1 MNAQETLAQIDHI
14 MTEVD
19 LELYQ
24 WQTDLDFMSFIGVNA
39 TVELWTNDDPPRV
52 VTKDVLSQA
61 AGKELRVMHFIEGE
75 GRVQV
80 GTATVNENGIL
91 VATIDRDIPE
101 LRTSRN
107 FSLGSDMSIRPVP
120 AVEKYPSPFDNHIHY
135 PGSNEPLTIRG
146 LHEAIAKN
154 EEHLSERAAARREW
168 LNKTHTK
175 VHDAARRIDLGLYKT
190 HSQKVVD
197 KLREDDLENHPF
209 FDKEN

>member
-1 MNAQETLAQIDHI
+1 MNVQETLAQIDHI

-80 GTATVNENGIL
+80 GIATVNENGIL
-91 VATIDRDIPE
+91 VASIDRDIPE
-101 LRTSRN
+101 LRTSMN
-107 FSLGSDMSIRPVP
+107 FSLGSDMTIKPAPVLP
-120 AVEKYPSPFDNHIHY
+120 KNPPFEGLNK
-135 PGSNEPLTIRG
+135 PLTIRG
-146 LHEAIAKN
+146 LHETIAEN
-154 EEHLSERAAARREW
+154 EEHLSERAAMRREW

-190 HSQKVVD
+190 HSKDVVD
-197 KLREDDLENHPF
+197 KLREIDLENHPF
-209 FDKEN
+209 FDNKEND